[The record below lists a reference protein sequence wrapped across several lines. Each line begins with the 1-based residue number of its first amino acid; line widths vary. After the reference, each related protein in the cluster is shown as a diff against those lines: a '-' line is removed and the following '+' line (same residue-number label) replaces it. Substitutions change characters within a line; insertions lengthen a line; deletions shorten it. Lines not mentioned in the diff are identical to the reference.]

1 MSMSDAL
8 AIYTRWRE
16 RARGIVARHPAATF
30 YRREADAV
38 AASQALLESDPLV
51 RGIRDRVATRLD
63 DDFGHGLAHAMKV
76 ALDAGALVHIEART
90 VEPPGRLGHC
100 IRMAHCAGLLHDLAR
115 KQPNHAEAGAAQAA
129 DLLRAFPID
138 AVDARDI
145 CSAIRNH
152 EAFKDPAGIDS
163 RSGALLS
170 DCLYDADKFR
180 WGPDNFTDTLWAMV
194 AFSRP
199 PVDRFLKLYP
209 SGMER
214 LARIR
219 STFRTATGRRYGPEF
234 IDLGLAVGEELY
246 RAICREAGAGDP
258 AGRGADDGKT
268 V

>member
-100 IRMAHCAGLLHDLAR
+100 IRMALCAGLLHDLAR
-115 KQPNHAEAGAAQAA
+115 KQPNHAEAGAAQAG
-129 DLLRAFPID
+129 DVGRQLFD
-138 AVDARDI
+138 
-145 CSAIRNH
+145 SASTGAEV
-152 EAFKDPAGIDS
+152 EAEAAK
-163 RSGALLS
+163 
-170 DCLYDADKFR
+170 
-180 WGPDNFTDTLWAMV
+180 
-194 AFSRP
+194 
-199 PVDRFLKLYP
+199 
-209 SGMER
+209 
-214 LARIR
+214 
-219 STFRTATGRRYGPEF
+219 RTQ
-234 IDLGLAVGEELY
+234 
-246 RAICREAGAGDP
+246 C
-258 AGRGADDGKT
+258 
-268 V
+268 